1 MASCAYGTVLTTNE
15 AKAKGYDVQPG
26 VQVAASP
33 APSGAPV
40 TGASP
45 APGASPGPE
54 GSPGPRRGG
63 FGGNAF
69 YYAPAIGLFVV
80 RPPDLGTGGGSVKQ

>member
-1 MASCAYGTVLTTNE
+1 AATAG
-15 AKAKGYDVQPG
+15 AGRRAGAAAPG
-26 VQVAASP
+26 
-33 APSGAPV
+33 

-54 GSPGPRRGG
+54 GSPGPGGQRRGG

-69 YYAPAIGLFVV
+69 YYTPSIGLFVV